1 MNILFSNFM
10 DTLKISQKNDDDVSL
25 QNEQV
30 LLQSLLPEMPIQQRI
45 FSRSSSPVTICNN
58 FSFEN
63 KDKDVNVELLFN
75 NSTPP
80 QIQRNSYVDSS
91 IKLLGKKQDYV
102 SSGNGKTENED
113 SFEYIALFDGH
124 GSDAC
129 IEYIKNMNLNVAFEK
144 QNPAYHLYNLLS
156 DQSIVDISSG
166 STLVYARVFDTHIEY
181 DYLGDSTIFVY
192 LNDVLVSTNI
202 NNHHTT
208 NNKAEI
214 ARIQDF
220 GVIEVG
226 YAPVVLNK
234 NTMSLKQSYPYNF
247 QKITSSQQTQHKN
260 STERTKRNVKRLSTT
275 LVPTQCLGHCGVTGI
290 LSCPVIIPYDKN
302 NDKIKIICVSDGVTD
317 VLCLDEKVEDNDY
330 NIIAKLSANDII
342 DFVEE
347 RWMKE
352 WDYEYKGVTTKE
364 KFTSFD
370 DCSVIIYTNEIVA

>member
-1 MNILFSNFM
+1 MNILFNNFM

-129 IEYIKNMNLNVAFEK
+129 IEYIKNMNLTNK
-144 QNPAYHLYNLLS
+144 L
-156 DQSIVDISSG
+156 IRKCR
-166 STLVYARVFDTHIEY
+166 TLRRRATR
-181 DYLGDSTIFVY
+181 
-192 LNDVLVSTNI
+192 
-202 NNHHTT
+202 
-208 NNKAEI
+208 K
-214 ARIQDF
+214 RI
-220 GVIEVG
+220 
-226 YAPVVLNK
+226 
-234 NTMSLKQSYPYNF
+234 
-247 QKITSSQQTQHKN
+247 
-260 STERTKRNVKRLSTT
+260 
-275 LVPTQCLGHCGVTGI
+275 
-290 LSCPVIIPYDKN
+290 
-302 NDKIKIICVSDGVTD
+302 
-317 VLCLDEKVEDNDY
+317 
-330 NIIAKLSANDII
+330 
-342 DFVEE
+342 
-347 RWMKE
+347 
-352 WDYEYKGVTTKE
+352 
-364 KFTSFD
+364 
-370 DCSVIIYTNEIVA
+370 